1 MGDRGHVHVEPGD
14 GQGGVF
20 FYAHWRGT
28 ELPEIVAS
36 ALDRGRGRWNDPSY
50 LARIIF
56 SEMIVG
62 DVLGETG
69 YGISSQPTDTG
80 DGFRVVHVN
89 VRSGFVS
96 LEQAGKETR
105 AFSFDKFVATRPG
118 W

>member
-14 GQGGVF
+14 GSGGVF

-28 ELPEIVAS
+28 SLPEVVAS
-36 ALDRGRGRWNDPSY
+36 ALDRGRARWNDPPY

-56 SEMIVG
+56 SELIVG
-62 DVLGETG
+62 SVLDETG
-69 YGISSQPTDTG
+69 YGISAQPTDTG

-89 VRSGFVS
+89 VEGGVVALERAGEATKAFTFDEFVS
-96 LEQAGKETR
+96 
-105 AFSFDKFVATRPG
+105 TRPG